1 MKKILL
7 SLFVL
12 VVAGISTSVQ
22 AQSCNLTTPLIK
34 YTSGTGIA
42 PFNIGE
48 APNSIVDWETYILG
62 LGTGNA
68 VTPFNPPVSSAAN
81 WSKDGVDGVDDL
93 DQPQSARDLR
103 FFSFTYDNYNVYFY
117 FRRINN
123 GNAQNTFM
131 YLLDVNA
138 DGFMGAGEP
147 VLRAN
152 FNSGGVSAFGIHNF
166 IESPTDNVS
175 GKGNYMT
182 KPTAPNAGLADGYSV
197 EGSISAAVN
206 LAVLPALGPN
216 EKFAASST
224 EGGFGVE
231 FAVPWRYLRKW
242 LTPLT
247 STPLAPG
254 DVFTYHV
261 LTQNGTGAT
270 VTSSASDNAGG
281 CCSGLAV
288 VGGAKYTVDT
298 VFVHELVKNLK
309 YRASLKVTN
318 TGNAPIKVALNSVSM
333 DQIDSFS
340 LRTINPTDFVTEGY
354 VDANGNGIVDGAD
367 ASTLKTFTYVSGS
380 GGVPPIIYTSPVPKD
395 TVSIPAF
402 GTGYFIVDL
411 RFPTN
416 YSVFRIGS
424 LLFETSGVLNLPL
437 GPCDKP
443 SVSAA
448 GAIFIVVQTT
458 LPVAFQ
464 SFTAVR
470 NHSNVLLKWVTS
482 QENNSSGFAV
492 ERNTNG
498 IWQEITFVPSQASG
512 GNSSDLLSYQYI
524 DANNTKGISQYRIRQ
539 VDFDNKSK
547 FTEIRT
553 VRGDG
558 QIGKIIVYPNPSF
571 DGKVKVS
578 FEDASAIRDVSL
590 IDMSG
595 RVLNQWKSLVNNNIT
610 IENLVPGMYTLKVL
624 VPATGEQ
631 TVEKIVVNRR

>member
-12 VVAGISTSVQ
+12 AVAGLSTSVQ

-48 APNSIVDWETYILG
+48 SPNAIVDWETSILG

-68 VTPFNPPVSSAAN
+68 TTPFNPPLTSAAN
-81 WSKDGVDGVDDL
+81 YSIDGTGTIGPDL
-93 DQPQSARDLR
+93 DIPTSPRDLR
-103 FFSFTYDNYNVYFY
+103 FFAFTYDNYNVYFY
-117 FRRINN
+117 FRRIINSN
-123 GNAQNTFM
+123 SQNTFM
-131 YLLDVNA
+131 YIMDINA
-138 DGFMGAGEP
+138 DGFMNDGEP
-147 VLRAN
+147 VIRAN
-152 FNSGGVSAFGIHNF
+152 FNAGSVSAFNIHQYIANT
-166 IESPTDNVS
+166 STDYVA

-197 EGSISAAVN
+197 AGSMNSTGET
-206 LAVLPALGPN
+206 LPALLAN
-216 EKFAASST
+216 EIFAAAVT

-231 FAVPWRYLRKW
+231 FAVPWRFLKNYL
-242 LTPLT
+242 TNTPPLT
-247 STPLAPG
+247 AG

-261 LTQNGTGAT
+261 STQNGTGQYN
-270 VTSSASDNAGG
+270 TSGSEDNAGG

-288 VGGAKYTVDT
+288 VGSAKYTVDT
-298 VFVHELVKNLK
+298 VFVNEIIKNLK

-340 LRTINPTDFVTEGY
+340 LRTIDSLDFVIEGY
-354 VDANGNGIVDGAD
+354 IDANGNGIIDGAD
-367 ASTLKTFTYVSGS
+367 ASTLKTFTHVSGS
-380 GGVPPIIYTSPVPKD
+380 GGVPPILYSSPVPRD

-411 RFPTN
+411 RLPAN
-416 YSVFRIGS
+416 YSVFRIGN
-424 LLFETSGVLNLPL
+424 LLFQTTGILNLPL

-443 SVSAA
+443 SVSAS

-470 NHSNVLLKWVTS
+470 NHSNVILKWATS
-482 QENNSSGFAV
+482 QESNSSGFAV

-498 IWQEITFVPSQASG
+498 IWQEITFVPSQAPG
-512 GNSSDLLSYQYI
+512 GTSNDLLSYQYL
-524 DANNTKGISQYRIRQ
+524 DANNNKGISQYRIRQ

-547 FTEIRT
+547 YTEIRT
-553 VRGDG
+553 VRGEA
-558 QIGKIIVYPNPSF
+558 QIGKIIVYPNPTF

-578 FEDASAIRDVSL
+578 FEDVSILRDVSL
-590 IDMSG
+590 MDMNG
-595 RVLNQWKSLVNNNIT
+595 RVLYQWKALRDNNIT
-610 IENLVPGMYTLKVL
+610 IENLFPGMYTLRVV
-624 VPATGEQ
+624 VPESGEQ
-631 TVEKIVVNRR
+631 TVQKIVVNKR